1 MKIWNQA
8 PLVRLLLPFLV
19 GIVAAVYAPHHFNL
33 LLLVSCFVFIAIA
46 ALVLIPKFNLS
57 YRHSFWFGG
66 LINILLF
73 LFAYQLTLYKTEKF
87 AVHHFSHFTHSK
99 ILVQARVCEETIRK
113 EKSVKAILEIIAI
126 KAEGGWRSTSGK
138 AVVYFKTDSN
148 ATALTYGDELLMH
161 FDFKEVSPPQ
171 NPGEFNYK
179 RFLSFHNIYH
189 QAYANTSDWKPLS
202 TNSGNT
208 ILKYCIG
215 LRSKL
220 LGVLKNNQLTGDE
233 LAVGAALLL
242 GYTDKLDA
250 ELISAYSSTGALH
263 VLSVSGLHVAIV
275 YMVMNWLLFLL
286 DKHKK
291 TRFLKTVLLLLFLWF
306 YAALTGL
313 SPSVLRAATMFSF
326 IVVAKATNK
335 HTNIYNT
342 LAASALFLLLINPYL
357 LMEVGFQLSYLAV
370 IGIVYIQP
378 KIYEWFTFDNWLL
391 DQIWMITAVSMAAQ
405 LATFPLGLHYF
416 HQFPNYFFISN
427 LIVIPLSTLILYVG
441 IAVFVF
447 SEISV
452 VVNYL
457 AMAFAWLIWFLN
469 ASVKWMESLPFS
481 LLQGISISVAETWL
495 LYGLIVLILFYL
507 NNRNY
512 KFLMLAL
519 SAVILILISQVI
531 EQQKQSQQKKM
542 VIYSIPKTT
551 AIDFIHSRENVL
563 LTDTAFAENK
573 SGLLFRVKHNWWD
586 LGLTTSE
593 VVSGDVEREG
603 LKIHGPWIQFFN
615 TRIYVLSQAIQWKE
629 STTEKPTVDYIV
641 VSKNVKMSIEEIRRV
656 FQVKTLVFD
665 LSNSAYKIKQWK
677 KECEVLHQEYYSIAD
692 EGAFEVVLNDGDI
705 QTKRKLIF

>member
-19 GIVAAVYAPHHFNL
+19 GIVTAVYLPHHFYY
-33 LLLVSCFVFIAIA
+33 LLVVSWIVFIAIA
-46 ALVLIPKFNLS
+46 AIVLIPKFNLS

-66 LINILLF
+66 LTNILLF
-73 LFAYQLTLYKTEKF
+73 LFAYQLTLFKTERF
-87 AVHHFSHFTHSK
+87 ATHHFSHYATSK
-99 ILVQARVCEETIRK
+99 NVVQARVCEETIRK

-126 KAEGGWRSTSGK
+126 KEEGGWRLTSGK
-138 AVVYFKTDSN
+138 AVVYFKIDSN
-148 ATALTYGDELLMH
+148 ATVLTYGDELLLRVS
-161 FDFKEVSPPQ
+161 FKEVPPPQ

-189 QAYANTSDWKPLS
+189 QTFVNASDWKLVR
-202 TNSGNT
+202 TNSGNP
-208 ILKYCIG
+208 ILTYCIG

-250 ELISAYSSTGALH
+250 ELIAAYSSTGALH

-313 SPSVLRAATMFSF
+313 SPSVLRASTMFSF

-342 LAASALFLLLINPYL
+342 LAASAMFLLLINPYL

-405 LATFPLGLHYF
+405 VATFPLGLHYF

-427 LIVIPLSTLILYVG
+427 LVVIPLSTLILYLG
-441 IAVFVF
+441 IGVFVF

-452 VVNYL
+452 LVNYL
-457 AMAFAWLIWFLN
+457 AMAFTWLIWLLN

-495 LYGLIVLILFYL
+495 LYGLIVLMLLYL
-507 NNRNY
+507 NKRNY

-519 SAVILILISQVI
+519 SVVILILISQVI

-542 VIYSIPKTT
+542 VIYSVPKTT
-551 AIDFIHSRENVL
+551 AIDFIHARENVL
-563 LTDTAFAENK
+563 LTDTSFAQNK
-573 SGLLFRVKHNWWD
+573 SGLLFRIMHNWWD
-586 LGLTTSE
+586 LGLNVSE
-593 VVSGDVEREG
+593 VVSGDVEREV
-603 LKIHGPWIQFFN
+603 LKIHGPWIQFYN
-615 TRIYVLSQAIQWKE
+615 KRLYVLAQAIQLKE
-629 STTEKPTVDYIV
+629 PYTEKPLVDYVV
-641 VSKNVKMSIEEIRRV
+641 VSKNVKMSIEEIRHL
-656 FQVKTLVFD
+656 FQVKTIVFD
-665 LSNSAYKIKQWK
+665 LSNAEYKIKQWK
-677 KECEVLHQEYYSIAD
+677 KECEVLQQQYCSVAD
-692 EGAFEVVLNDGDI
+692 EGALEIVVDE
-705 QTKRKLIF
+705 